1 MNYEVILS
9 DEVRDALKEGTPVIA
24 LESALLTH
32 GLPYPENVK
41 TVVACERLA
50 KRHGAVA
57 AVCAV
62 INGRLHAGLTDEQV
76 DRLGKLGQAVPKVS
90 RRDLAYVTANG
101 LDGGT
106 TVAASMIIAR
116 RAGIKLLA
124 TGGIGGV
131 HRGGHITLDV
141 SADLTELGRT
151 PVAVVCA
158 GVKGILDTPRTLEYL
173 ETQGVPVV
181 VFRSDR
187 MPEFLSPDSG
197 AAAPL
202 RSDTVEELA
211 AMVKSMD
218 ELDIGSGM
226 VVANPIPDRFVPD
239 RDMMEKATAKAFKDA
254 ERARV
259 EGREFT
265 PFMLERIAELTN
277 GESRQA
283 NIALIYNNVRLA
295 ALIAVQMAKP
305 ICGEVGNDK
314 ETE

>member
-1 MNYEVILS
+1 MNPEVILS
-9 DEVRDALKEGTPVIA
+9 DEVREALAAGEPVIA

-41 TVVACERLA
+41 TVVACARLA

-62 INGRLHAGLTDEQV
+62 INGKMHVGLTDEQV

-90 RRDLAYVTANG
+90 RMDLPYVAANG

-106 TVAASMIIAR
+106 TVAASMIIAK

-131 HRGGHITLDV
+131 NRGGHITMDI

-158 GVKGILDTPRTLEYL
+158 GPKGILDTGRTLEYL

-187 MPEFLSPDSG
+187 MPAFLTPDCG
-197 AAAPL
+197 VAAPL
-202 RSDTVEELA
+202 RLDSVEELA
-211 AMVKSMD
+211 AMVESMD
-218 ELDIGSGM
+218 ELELGSGM
-226 VVANPIPDRFVPD
+226 VVANPIPEKFVPD
-239 RDMMEKATAKAFKDA
+239 KDMIEKATLKAFKEA
-254 ERARV
+254 ERANI
-259 EGREFT
+259 EGRELT
-265 PFMLERIAELTN
+265 PFMLNRISELTN

-295 ALIAVQMAKP
+295 ALIAVQLSKRAEGKP
-305 ICGEVGNDK
+305 H
-314 ETE
+314 